1 MVFQVIWLSQDEKMN
16 QNFQAV
22 VQETREDSSPF
33 NQTLLLGSA
42 LVIFNLL
49 VMLLVGL
56 YWMNPEMHE
65 FISGR
70 PLL

>member
-1 MVFQVIWLSQDEKMN
+1 MN
-16 QNFQAV
+16 QNFQAI
-22 VQETREDSSPF
+22 VQNTTEDNSS
-33 NQTLLLGSA
+33 NEQTFLFGGALLF
-42 LVIFNLL
+42 FNLL

-56 YWMNPEMHE
+56 YWMNPVMHE

>member
-1 MVFQVIWLSQDEKMN
+1 MN
-16 QNFQAV
+16 QNSQAI
-22 VQETREDSSPF
+22 VQNTGADDTS
-33 NQTLLLGSA
+33 NDQTFLLGGA
-42 LVIFNLL
+42 LIFFNVFL
-49 VMLLVGL
+49 MLFVGL

>member
-1 MVFQVIWLSQDEKMN
+1 MN

-22 VQETREDSSPF
+22 VEEASEDNSSNDLSF
-33 NQTLLLGSA
+33 VFGGALLL
-42 LVIFNLL
+42 LNLF
-49 VMLLVGL
+49 VMLFVGL
-56 YWMNPEMHE
+56 YWMNPVMHE